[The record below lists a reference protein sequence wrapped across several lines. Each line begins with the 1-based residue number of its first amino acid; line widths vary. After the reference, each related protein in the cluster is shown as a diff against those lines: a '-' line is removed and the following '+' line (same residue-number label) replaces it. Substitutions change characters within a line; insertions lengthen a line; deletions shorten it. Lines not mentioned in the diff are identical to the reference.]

1 MIAAHYP
8 STPDCIRCKH
18 ALGEWGQSI
27 MNRTLAVVAAAMLVA
42 GCGSITRGTSENVAI
57 NSTPIGAQVTTDI
70 GMTCTAPCTLKVP
83 RNKDF
88 TITASAPGYKTA
100 TMKVGRKVSGGGAA
114 GMAGNV
120 VLGGIIG
127 IAVDA
132 GTGAAM
138 DHTPN
143 PAFVVLEAESA
154 APAAKAPIAKKAP
167 KPSDEKPAEV
177 PTT

>member
-1 MIAAHYP
+1 
-8 STPDCIRCKH
+8 
-18 ALGEWGQSI
+18 
-27 MNRTLAVVAAAMLVA
+27 
-42 GCGSITRGTSENVAI
+42 VAI

-88 TITASAPGYKTA
+88 TITASAPGYKTS

-114 GMAGNV
+114 GMAGNI

-143 PAFVVLEAESA
+143 PAFGVLEAEVVPPITK
-154 APAAKAPIAKKAP
+154 PAAVRKAP
-167 KPSDEKPAEV
+167 KAVAEKPVEV
-177 PTT
+177 PAT

>member
-1 MIAAHYP
+1 MTRFLAA
-8 STPDCIRCKH
+8 
-18 ALGEWGQSI
+18 A
-27 MNRTLAVVAAAMLVA
+27 AAAMVVA
-42 GCGSITRGTSENVAI
+42 GCGSITRGTSEDVAI
-57 NSTPIGAQVTTDI
+57 NSTPIGVQVTTDI
-70 GMTCTAPCTLKVP
+70 GMSCTAPCTMKVP

-88 TITASAPGYKTA
+88 TITASAPGYKTS
-100 TMKVGRKVSGGGAA
+100 TLKVGRKVSGGGAA

-143 PAFVVLEAESA
+143 PAFIVLEAESQQ
-154 APAAKAPIAKKAP
+154 PGKAPPAVKKAP
-167 KPSDEKPAEV
+167 KPSIEKAAEPPIPA
-177 PTT
+177 T

>member
-1 MIAAHYP
+1 MI
-8 STPDCIRCKH
+8 
-18 ALGEWGQSI
+18 
-27 MNRTLAVVAAAMLVA
+27 RTMAVAAVAMLVA
-42 GCGSITRGTSENVAI
+42 GCGSITRGTSEAVAI

-70 GMTCTAPCTLKVP
+70 GMSCTAPCTLKVP

-88 TITASAPGYKTA
+88 TITASAPGYKTS
-100 TMKVGRKVSGGGAA
+100 TLKVGRKVSGGGAA

-120 VLGGIIG
+120 VLGGLIG

-143 PAFVVLEAESA
+143 PAFIVLEAESHQPTT
-154 APAAKAPIAKKAP
+154 APPAAKKAP
-167 KPSDEKPAEV
+167 KPSIEKPAEAPA